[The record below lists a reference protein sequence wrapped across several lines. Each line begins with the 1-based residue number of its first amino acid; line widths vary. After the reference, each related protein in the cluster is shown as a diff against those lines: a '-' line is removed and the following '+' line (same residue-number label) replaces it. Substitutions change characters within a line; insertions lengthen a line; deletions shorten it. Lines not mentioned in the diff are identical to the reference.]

1 MREQRGIARGDNFG
15 RQHVRRGLRGL
26 GACERRVELDQQIT
40 ALEAHPGADPLEI
53 VELKK
58 RKLAVKEELA
68 TIERA

>member
-1 MREQRGIARGDNFG
+1 MSIEGRARKLH
-15 RQHVRRGLRGL
+15 QTHQ
-26 GACERRVELDQQIT
+26 ELDQQIT

-68 TIERA
+68 AIERAVTRGGG

>member
-1 MREQRGIARGDNFG
+1 MSIEGRARKLH
-15 RQHVRRGLRGL
+15 QTHQ
-26 GACERRVELDQQIT
+26 ELDQQIT

-68 TIERA
+68 AIERA